1 MDLVPDI
8 ELRYSKLRLSL
19 TVPKAERGAASF
31 DTVTTRILGIPSSIL
46 KRIRSFRGGSSSS
59 ETREVR
65 LLDDVSGA
73 IIPGRMTLV
82 LGAPGWLGRLVI
94 SAACTIASLSPFAA
108 PGSGKS
114 SYLKALT
121 GRLANPRQLRG
132 TVRYS
137 GLTRDE
143 ASKRCGRGR
152 AQLQFAIVH
161 LYMSISQRHR
171 ARPARAVR
179 VAIGRALTVSN
190 RARDSDVCG
199 PQQVRRQCTPPLSNL
214 KTIPCLLPS

>member
-82 LGAPGWLGRLVI
+82 LGAPGWLSRLVI
-94 SAACTIASLSPFAA
+94 SAACRI
-108 PGSGKS
+108 
-114 SYLKALT
+114 
-121 GRLANPRQLRG
+121 
-132 TVRYS
+132 
-137 GLTRDE
+137 
-143 ASKRCGRGR
+143 
-152 AQLQFAIVH
+152 
-161 LYMSISQRHR
+161 
-171 ARPARAVR
+171 
-179 VAIGRALTVSN
+179 
-190 RARDSDVCG
+190 
-199 PQQVRRQCTPPLSNL
+199 
-214 KTIPCLLPS
+214 